1 MDKELR
7 REIILDNYNNPFHK
21 NTLDIENYIKINTN
35 NENCI
40 DNLDIYFLIEDG
52 VIKDIKFDGEA
63 CAISI
68 SATSIIN
75 RLLINKKK
83 EEVEEIVTNYE
94 NMILEK
100 EYDKDI
106 LKDLIVHFTFYLTDF
121 INNLHIFNYFF
132 NCLNRKK
139 STCFSIRL

>member
-7 REIILDNYNNPFHK
+7 REIILDNYTNPFHK

-106 LKDLIVHFTFYLTDF
+106 LKDLIVYDEIYLQP
-121 INNLHIFNYFF
+121 
-132 NCLNRKK
+132 NRK
-139 STCFSIRL
+139 TCALLPIKAIKKIIEYM

>member
-21 NTLDIENYIKINTN
+21 NTLDVENYIKINTN
-35 NENCI
+35 NESCI

-106 LKDLIVHFTFYLTDF
+106 LKDLIVYDEIYLQP
-121 INNLHIFNYFF
+121 
-132 NCLNRKK
+132 NRK
-139 STCFSIRL
+139 TCALLPIKAIKKIIEYM